1 MDVVM
6 DASAS
11 IKEHSFLTMSDDVQ
25 KKVITDLNAEIEHT
39 QQYKNRYE
47 KIVNQLSNVSEEDQK
62 KMTPGTINIINKN
75 LIKQKNDK
83 VKIINEQNR
92 ELRTLK
98 NQNNVY
104 KQYSDGKISKTDLLS
119 IIDKS
124 QHESNEFS

>member
-25 KKVITDLNAEIEHT
+25 KKVITDLNAEIEH
-39 QQYKNRYE
+39 RYE

-104 KQYSDGKISKTDLLS
+104 KQYSDGKISKTDLRS

>member
-11 IKEHSFLTMSDDVQ
+11 MKENSYLTMSDDVQ
-25 KKVITDLNAEIEHT
+25 KKVIGDLNAEIEHT
-39 QQYKNRYE
+39 QQFKRRYE

-83 VKIINEQNR
+83 VKIINEQSR
-92 ELRTLK
+92 EIRTLK
-98 NQNNVY
+98 N
-104 KQYSDGKISKTDLLS
+104 
-119 IIDKS
+119 
-124 QHESNEFS
+124 

>member
-1 MDVVM
+1 
-6 DASAS
+6 
-11 IKEHSFLTMSDDVQ
+11 MSDDVQ

-104 KQYSDGKISKTDLLS
+104 KQYSDGKISKTDLRS